1 MASDPVRFL
10 WIEIEGFRGFR
21 DRARFDLDA
30 SVVVVTG
37 PNGSGKTSFC
47 DALQWLLL
55 GDLSRFAS
63 LTTRR
68 DTSYVAN
75 LYRSGQ
81 PAVVRAGLRIQDREI
96 ELTRTGASSPGHLEW
111 KEGSTVYG
119 DEAESRLR
127 AAFGLPAQVDF
138 SNYILRSAVLQQ
150 DLIRSVLEDKPAE
163 RYRNLVTLLGLDE
176 IQRFLEAAQERASRA
191 ARQGERAR
199 EELRQAEA
207 RVRAAEG
214 DLQELTSRAQRRADV
229 QQALGLLT
237 ERLAGLGYI
246 EPTRVV
252 TMATGS
258 VQSALSSVQT
268 LGTMTRQLLDRRR
281 TLDSQRHDA
290 VEVTDEELDAASEAL
305 EAAFRQTAAAREGLT
320 ARERELAEVSRR
332 TDALGALASHALP
345 LLSERCPV
353 CDQPIERSHVQQH
366 LEETIAAS
374 AQELDA
380 AQAALASARAEKAA
394 AIQQLEAA
402 QARVDRLGSNRA
414 RWAAVLA
421 DEEAWRDDAS
431 VVHQQLSDGLGLRV
445 PQEGIADAEILR
457 SIVDEVRRAWA
468 GLSEVATELSP
479 SGLDSE
485 IVEGRANVERLVSA
499 VEPIRERAQSA
510 SAFEE
515 EAAALVR
522 SATRAAAAVTSRR
535 SSVISPIV
543 QDIFSRLDPH
553 PTLKTLDFQFDVYYE
568 RGSARPMVRDSSG
581 TIEANPILV
590 LSSSQANV
598 AALACFLALGWASG
612 SASAGFILLDDP
624 LQSMDDVNALGFAD
638 VCRHL
643 RMDRQ
648 LVVSTHDRRLASLLK
663 RKLAP
668 RQERQRT
675 RLLNFRGWET
685 AGPVVTSEVLESEAE
700 LGSRR
705 VLDFSAA

>member
-1 MASDPVRFL
+1 MAFDPVRFQ
-10 WIEIEGFRGFR
+10 WVEIEGFRGFR

-81 PAVVRAGLRIQDREI
+81 PAVVQAGLRIQDREI
-96 ELTRTGASSPGHLEW
+96 ELTRTGVSSPGNLEW
-111 KEGSTVYG
+111 REGSSVYG

-127 AAFGLPAQVDF
+127 AAFGLPARVDF
-138 SNYILRSAVLQQ
+138 ANYILRSAVLQQ

-207 RVRAAEG
+207 RVQTADAS
-214 DLQELTSRAQRRADV
+214 LQELTSRAQRRADV
-229 QQALGLLT
+229 QHALGLLT
-237 ERLAGLGYI
+237 ERLAGLRFI

-252 TMATGS
+252 TVAAES
-258 VQSALSSVQT
+258 VETALSSVQT
-268 LGTMTRQLLDRRR
+268 LGTVTRQLLDRRR
-281 TLDSQRHDA
+281 TLDSQRSEA
-290 VEVTDEELDAASEAL
+290 VDVTDEELRAASEAL
-305 EAAFRQTAAAREGLT
+305 AGASRQADAAREALT
-320 ARERELAEVSRR
+320 TRERELAEVSRR
-332 TDALGALASHALP
+332 TDALGALATHALP

-353 CDQPIERSHVQQH
+353 CDQPIERSDVQQR

-374 AQELDA
+374 AQELET
-380 AQAALASARAEKAA
+380 AQAALVSARAESAA
-394 AIQQLEAA
+394 AVQQLETAK
-402 QARVDRLGSNRA
+402 ARVENLASDRT
-414 RWAAVLA
+414 RWVAVVA
-421 DEEAWRDDAS
+421 DEAAWRDDAL
-431 VVHQQLSDGLGLRV
+431 VVHQQLSSGLGLRV
-445 PQEGIADAEILR
+445 QQEDIADIGTLE
-457 SIVDEVRRAWA
+457 SIADELRRAWA
-468 GLSEVATELSP
+468 GLSEVATELTP
-479 SGLDSE
+479 SGLNSE
-485 IVEGRANVERLVSA
+485 IAEARGNVERLVSA
-499 VEPIRERAQSA
+499 VEQIRQRAQSA

-522 SATRAAAAVTSRR
+522 SSTRAAAAVTSRR

-648 LVVSTHDRRLASLLK
+648 LIVSTHDRRLASLLK

-668 RQERQRT
+668 RQDGQRT